1 MKYEYSIQ
9 CIKIKNRQSM
19 LNNKKWYKMLMSYP
33 DRYHCNQFREPI
45 KHHQLLH
52 QIINNITSK
61 DDLANKNLYHHY
73 KKGRKFNIHLI

>member
-1 MKYEYSIQ
+1 
-9 CIKIKNRQSM
+9 
-19 LNNKKWYKMLMSYP
+19 MLMSYP

>member
-1 MKYEYSIQ
+1 
-9 CIKIKNRQSM
+9 
-19 LNNKKWYKMLMSYP
+19 MLMSYQ

-61 DDLANKNLYHHY
+61 DDLVNKNLYHHY
-73 KKGRKFNIHLI
+73 KKDRKFAKRHNYERKFNIHLI